1 MKTARC
7 ESACI
12 EGAAR
17 SIINAL
23 CVSSTAT
30 WIVAALALTH
40 VLSAQGRQE
49 PGKSIGSI
57 SVRGNLIVMTLDEG
71 VLGKESLFDLGHHTL
86 RFTPEGSK
94 YRAENVAW
102 HWDADFGPEL
112 AGSQAT
118 LKNFSFPFSGKT
130 WTSFSVG
137 ITGSVAFGA
146 PASGGRGGISVD
158 RFAEL
163 AQAGRTLINTVP
175 AISVFFKPR
184 MSGRRHLKELED
196 RAVITWNLTEP
207 FGGVQD
213 MTWFPTVNRFQA
225 VLHKDGSIEMSY
237 DDVAAKDAIVGV
249 YPIVAEGAEKE
260 IGSIAGDDHPAAAPH
275 LSIRNIKLSSVDG
288 LFLKATIETR
298 GPVLP
303 DGDPGIVGV
312 AYRLCLSAKKP
323 SGDCAQNA

>member
-94 YRAENVAW
+94 YRAENIAW
-102 HWDADFGPEL
+102 HWDPEFGPEVS
-112 AGSQAT
+112 GSQAM
-118 LKNFSFPFSGKT
+118 LKKFSFPFSGKS
-130 WTSFSVG
+130 WESFSVG
-137 ITGSVAFGA
+137 ITGSMTFGDP
-146 PASGGRGGISVD
+146 PAGGRGGRGGGISVD

-163 AQAGRTLINTVP
+163 AQAG
-175 AISVFFKPR
+175 
-184 MSGRRHLKELED
+184 
-196 RAVITWNLTEP
+196 
-207 FGGVQD
+207 
-213 MTWFPTVNRFQA
+213 
-225 VLHKDGSIEMSY
+225 
-237 DDVAAKDAIVGV
+237 
-249 YPIVAEGAEKE
+249 
-260 IGSIAGDDHPAAAPH
+260 
-275 LSIRNIKLSSVDG
+275 
-288 LFLKATIETR
+288 
-298 GPVLP
+298 
-303 DGDPGIVGV
+303 
-312 AYRLCLSAKKP
+312 
-323 SGDCAQNA
+323 